1 MDNRTDTSEDFQS
14 TPEHPANLPP
24 LSGKQQQ
31 QDMSQLT
38 AGPHNDPPQSRG
50 AEDTYQPQPATAMSS
65 PGSAF
70 QPLREAVTRYPLQFA
85 LGLAGLGLTLAL
97 LARRRAR

>member
-24 LSGKQQQ
+24 LSGTQQQ
-31 QDMSQLT
+31 RDMSQLT
-38 AGPHNDPPQSRG
+38 AGPHNDPPQSQG
-50 AEDTYQPQPATAMSS
+50 VEDTYQPQPPSATAPSS
-65 PGSAF
+65 VF

-97 LARRRAR
+97 LARRKTH

>member
-24 LSGKQQQ
+24 LSGKQQPR
-31 QDMSQLT
+31 DTSQLT
-38 AGPHNDPPQSRG
+38 AGPHNDPPQSPG
-50 AEDTYQPQPATAMSS
+50 VEDTYQPQPPTAAWS

-70 QPLREAVTRYPLQFA
+70 QPLRQAVTRYPLQFA

-97 LARRRAR
+97 LARRKTR

>member
-1 MDNRTDTSEDFQS
+1 MQNRTDTSEDFQS
-14 TPEHPANLPP
+14 TPEHPENLPP

-31 QDMSQLT
+31 RDMSQLT
-38 AGPHNDPPQSRG
+38 A
-50 AEDTYQPQPATAMSS
+50 A
-65 PGSAF
+65 AF
-70 QPLREAVTRYPLQFA
+70 QPLRQAVTRHPLQFA